1 MRGKFLVCKGLKQ
14 SIGEP
19 RIFHIFFPNFN
30 PKFQVRGA
38 VFCVCK
44 LHDMYYGLV
53 SLPSQLEYECGEF
66 VYV

>member
-1 MRGKFLVCKGLKQ
+1 VRGEFLVCKVLVNQ
-14 SIGEP
+14 ETS
-19 RIFHIFFPNFN
+19 IFFPNFN
-30 PKFQVRGA
+30 PEFHVRGA